1 MATSYPDR
9 TNARGI
15 WRLSDI
21 TRNIKTQ
28 GTFPDGGS
36 RGLWMGGGNPSLD
49 ATIDYITFST
59 SGDATDFGDLSVA
72 RSLNAGGSSFTR
84 SFCTGGQAPGVSDVI
99 DYVTFASTGNAADFG
114 NLTDQRGYLQGMSNE
129 TRLIASGGLD
139 PSHSNILDYVTMT
152 STGNAVDFGN
162 LTNVSALAT
171 CQASPTRGITAGGVH
186 NPGSVTNINIIN
198 FIEFSTLGD
207 ATDFGD
213 LTATQRSQFS
223 FGSQTR
229 MCMGGGQAP
238 GTTKIE
244 MIQFGSLGN
253 ATDFAEAVAGTT
265 ENGRGTSDSIRGVWQ
280 KGAVQDTLNTKNI
293 TDSADAT
300 DFGDL
305 TVARTTAH
313 AASNAHGGLNAFDPD
328 VRFEYI
334 PGSGRG
340 FSSGGG
346 VPGLSNPI
354 TMIHIPTLGNATD
367 FGDLTNV
374 AASGGACS

>member
-1 MATSYPDR
+1 MATSYPAR
-9 TNARGI
+9 NNARGI
-15 WRLSDI
+15 WTLDDI
-21 TRNIKTQ
+21 TKNIKTE
-28 GTFPDGGS
+28 GTFPNGGA
-36 RGLWMGGGNPSLD
+36 RGLWMGGGSPGISD
-49 ATIDYITFST
+49 IIDYITFST
-59 SGDATDFGDLSVA
+59 AGDAADFGDLTVA

-99 DYVTFASTGNAADFG
+99 DYVTFASTGDATDFG
-114 NLTDQRGYLQGMSNE
+114 NLTDQRGYLQGFSNE
-129 TRLIASGGLD
+129 IRLVASGGLD

-152 STGNAVDFGN
+152 TLGNATDFGN

-207 ATDFGD
+207 AIDFGD

-253 ATDFAEAVAGTT
+253 ATDFADAVAGTT
-265 ENGRGTSDSIRGVWQ
+265 ENGRGTSDGKRGVWQ

-293 TDSADAT
+293 SDGGAAA

-305 TVARTTAH
+305 SIARTTAH
-313 AASNAHGGLNAFDPD
+313 AASNGHGGLKVFDP
-328 VRFEYI
+328 
-334 PGSGRG
+334 
-340 FSSGGG
+340 
-346 VPGLSNPI
+346 
-354 TMIHIPTLGNATD
+354 ATR
-367 FGDLTNV
+367 
-374 AASGGACS
+374 